1 MSEFYRDPD
10 SGDLIPTSGI
20 PQDSKNMITTFIS
33 DDEATPSAW
42 KSVNVLAS
50 GERHLSIFQKISK
63 MFSNIRYLYN
73 LLGTTDISGL
83 GSDVKT
89 AIANI
94 GGITVKGV
102 EKNSTASQAYAAGE
116 YLVFNNKLYKVT
128 NAIAQN
134 GTITV
139 GTNISANYTNVGA
152 ELATLNTQLSDL
164 NASKVSFSAMGT
176 DNTYSGEASTI
187 KNAIH
192 MLNTNRSTFPQAK
205 VFTTTFQSGGVH
217 TIIGK
222 FYESQYNYGNFI
234 MLTLNGEVVSLK
246 YYDGNWSYKYVSG
259 ADGYTAF
266 NPT

>member
-1 MSEFYRDPD
+1 MANNTHVNKVEYGNQTLIDLTGDTVDANSLLRGVTAHDR
-10 SGDLIPTSGI
+10 SGAAITGLVDTIPTFIGVRYHASLVDFPTYPCWEDLTSSEQAQYLRVIFVEDGGYGNSYDI
-20 PQDSKNMITTFIS
+20 P
-33 DDEATPSAW
+33 
-42 KSVNVLAS
+42 
-50 GERHLSIFQKISK
+50 
-63 MFSNIRYLYN
+63 YN
-73 LLGTTDISGL
+73 
-83 GSDVKT
+83 
-89 AIANI
+89 N
-94 GGITVKGV
+94 
-102 EKNSTASQAYAAGE
+102 
-116 YLVFNNKLYKVT
+116 
-128 NAIAQN
+128 
-134 GTITV
+134 
-139 GTNISANYTNVGA
+139 TNVGDKLDA
-152 ELATLNTQLSDL
+152 LTTDLGSKSSASGVTGTDAFAKIATLNTQLSDL